1 MKTTYHS
8 EYLKLNT
15 VFIKPANNAFVSEHI
30 LKEQWRAHN
39 FLDQPDYKKTL
50 TEYDFF
56 RKALQKMEPL
66 FMIFPLMKM
75 SPLTLFIAEMHLL
88 QQILE

>member
-15 VFIKPANNAFVSEHI
+15 VFIKPANNAFVSEHL

-39 FLDQPDYKKTL
+39 FLDQPDYKKAL
-50 TEYDFF
+50 TEYDLF
-56 RKALQKMEPL
+56 RKCTPKKWSHSL
-66 FMIFPLMKM
+66 
-75 SPLTLFIAEMHLL
+75 
-88 QQILE
+88 